1 MQVNPLSLTTFK
13 NSLLDQLISD
23 NDKYDV
29 TKAIAN
35 LDEACNKLESLQ
47 SMLKVLSD
55 GDETGKKYSRFHL
68 VCVRSRVIRLYT
80 GNSK

>member
-1 MQVNPLSLTTFK
+1 MQVNPLSVTTFK

-29 TKAIAN
+29 TEAIAN

-55 GDETGKKYSRFHL
+55 GDETGNNNNIFHL
-68 VCVRSRVIRLYT
+68 WCVRSCVIRLYT
-80 GNSK
+80 GYST